1 MANAKKCDRCGSL
14 YEAYVPKGAHGF
26 NHIRIFKDLSGRID
40 RIQCFDLCPVCSD
53 YLRSRIFVEGR
64 PNEQQK

>member
-14 YEAYVPKGAHGF
+14 Y
-26 NHIRIFKDLSGRID
+26 DLSGRID